1 MSFSRERQANR
12 RRPMSTTVAVIL
24 VSTLLIIAILSG
36 SYIAFIWW
44 AELNIS
50 PEAFVAFMAMSAGV
64 VAAVIALF
72 RWVEDQD
79 NAKHEQLRREISSE
93 IRAEFYRHLL
103 ELNVAWL
110 SANPQQ
116 REALKLSADEAESQL
131 QEDNERNRT

>member
-1 MSFSRERQANR
+1 
-12 RRPMSTTVAVIL
+12 
-24 VSTLLIIAILSG
+24 
-36 SYIAFIWW
+36 
-44 AELNIS
+44 
-50 PEAFVAFMAMSAGV
+50 MAMSAGV

-116 REALKLSADEAESQL
+116 REALKLSVDEAESQL
-131 QEDNERNRT
+131 QEDNERNST